1 MLLQSKGPDMSAE
14 TAGAASGAESPPP
27 LSAPTAF
34 QSSLPSSDRIA
45 CPRCKR
51 MVRPKTLRYSHVC
64 GPDACQRAAIRSFK
78 AQHGFW
84 RRQPEAEVQKPGAA
98 ARPPP
103 RNYNFRLVA

>member
-1 MLLQSKGPDMSAE
+1 MSTDA
-14 TAGAASGAESPPP
+14 AGTASGTESPPL
-27 LSAPTAF
+27 LSAQTAF
-34 QSSLPSSDRIA
+34 QSSLPSSDRVA

-51 MVRPKTLRYSHVC
+51 MVRLKTLRYSHTC

-78 AQHGFW
+78 AQHAFW
-84 RRQPEAEVQKPGAA
+84 QRQAEAEVQKPGAA